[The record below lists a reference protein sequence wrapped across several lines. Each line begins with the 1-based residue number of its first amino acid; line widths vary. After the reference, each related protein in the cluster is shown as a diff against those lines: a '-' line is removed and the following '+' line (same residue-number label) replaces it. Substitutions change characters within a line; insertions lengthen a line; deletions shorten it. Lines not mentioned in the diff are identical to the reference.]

1 MNSEGVPRSECQPA
15 VTITG
20 EYRVRHPRAFD
31 ICLHDG
37 RWVRVRPIVPT
48 DKDAMERALERLGAK
63 SRYFR
68 FHTAVHRLTESQL
81 RYLTEVDQRHHVAWC
96 VFALGEPG
104 RPGVA
109 TVRFV
114 RDAANPVEAEVAI
127 TIVDDYQGV
136 GLGRILLDT
145 ILLSALEGG
154 VERLVAYVVPENR
167 TAVNLFRSVG
177 AAASEIEAGML
188 RIDIPVTSER
198 RRYRRSGEV
207 PRPGSVGARLPGGLS
222 DMELTG

>member
-1 MNSEGVPRSECQPA
+1 MRSEEFRRSECQPA

-20 EYRVRHPRAFD
+20 EYLAQHPRSFD

-48 DKDAMERALERLGAK
+48 DKDALERALERLGAK
-63 SRYFR
+63 SRDFR
-68 FHTAVHRLTESQL
+68 FHADVQRLTEDQL
-81 RYLTEVDQRHHVAWC
+81 RYLTEVDQRNHVAWS
-96 VFALGEPG
+96 VFALEEPG

-114 RDAANPVEAEVAI
+114 RDAADPAEAEVAI
-127 TIVDDYQGV
+127 TIVDDYQGI

-154 VERLVAYVVPENR
+154 VERLVGYVVPENR
-167 TAVNLFRSVG
+167 IAINLFQSLG
-177 AAASEIEAGML
+177 ADSGEIEGGML
-188 RIDIPVTSER
+188 RMVIPVTNDR
-198 RRYRRSGEV
+198 RRFRRSGEV
-207 PRPGSVGARLPGGLS
+207 PRQMVEA
-222 DMELTG
+222 